1 MRFAL
6 LGNHP
11 DGVEMACAL
20 VESGRH
26 QLLACTALLEEQ
38 SLKRLGEQVRKVSDI
53 EEVLADPAVE
63 MVIVAGG
70 IDVRAAQLRR
80 AVQSER
86 PVLCVHPPDQTPE
99 AAYE

>member
-11 DGVEMACAL
+11 DGVAMACAL

-26 QLLACTALLEEQ
+26 RLAAYTAALDESLLR
-38 SLKRLGEQVRKVSDI
+38 RLGGEARRVSDP

-63 MVIVAGG
+63 AVIVAGAPSQ
-70 IDVRAAQLRR
+70 RPAQLRR
-80 AVQSER
+80 A
-86 PVLCVHPPDQTPE
+86 L
-99 AAYE
+99 